1 MPMFADVKFRTW
13 ATRDNTCSLRP
24 RPARLDSQSFRLEF
38 LALDNVVFRCCYVNV
53 IMVYIFVMSLFH
65 NIFSRS
71 FKVAM
76 RQEGTFPSVELV
88 VSPPFD
94 NPHHVTFP
102 DLHGFHL
109 IGCIS

>member
-1 MPMFADVKFRTW
+1 MPMFADVIFRAW
-13 ATRDNTCSLRP
+13 ATCDNTCSLCA

-53 IMVYIFVMSLFH
+53 IIVYIFVMSLFH
-65 NIFSRS
+65 NIFPRS

-76 RQEGTFPSVELV
+76 RPSVELV

>member
-1 MPMFADVKFRTW
+1 MLFFVVTVSM
-13 ATRDNTCSLRP
+13 SL
-24 RPARLDSQSFRLEF
+24 L
-38 LALDNVVFRCCYVNV
+38 
-53 IMVYIFVMSLFH
+53 VYNFVMSLFH
-65 NIFSRS
+65 NILPRS
-71 FKVAM
+71 FKVAT
-76 RQEGTFPSVELV
+76 RQEETFPSVEPV